1 MTTRREF
8 IKNVAIGTAAVS
20 VGSVGGVLPGFS
32 AKSYQNIV
40 GANDKIRMGAIGVN
54 SRGNALAG
62 GFAREKGCEVAYVCD
77 VDRRA
82 MEKCI
87 ANVTKIGGNT
97 PKGEKDIRKLL
108 EIKDMDAVIIA
119 TPEHWHAP
127 GALMAMKAGKH
138 VYLEKPTSHSPA
150 EDEILMQAVKKYNVV
165 AGTGMQRRSWPNV
178 QNAVQEIKDGAIG
191 KVYFGK
197 AWYANNR
204 PSIGTG
210 KVTSV
215 PEWLDWE
222 LWQGPAPRV
231 PEYKDNYLH
240 YNWHWF
246 YNWGGGEGGNNAVH
260 FIDILRWGMEVTFPS
275 RVNSMGGRYVYQDD
289 WQFPDT
295 QVMNFEFANDKMIT
309 WEGRSCNGRNIEDSS
324 VGCAFYGEKGSL
336 VIGGGNAYKIYDLKN
351 QLVKDVTSEMSFR
364 AGDTA
369 NPTQQL
375 DSFHFS
381 NFLDGIRKGSPLNAD
396 INVGCISTM
405 MSHLGNISQRTNS
418 TFETNPLNG
427 RIQNNRAANKLWS
440 RKYQKGW
447 EMKL

>member
-1 MTTRREF
+1 MRFRKFFRAIDKCYYKTGQ
-8 IKNVAIGTAAVS
+8 KNGY
-20 VGSVGGVLPGFS
+20 GVTNF
-32 AKSYQNIV
+32 
-40 GANDKIRMGAIGVN
+40 
-54 SRGNALAG
+54 
-62 GFAREKGCEVAYVCD
+62 
-77 VDRRA
+77 
-82 MEKCI
+82 
-87 ANVTKIGGNT
+87 
-97 PKGEKDIRKLL
+97 
-108 EIKDMDAVIIA
+108 
-119 TPEHWHAP
+119 
-127 GALMAMKAGKH
+127 
-138 VYLEKPTSHSPA
+138 
-150 EDEILMQAVKKYNVV
+150 
-165 AGTGMQRRSWPNV
+165 
-178 QNAVQEIKDGAIG
+178 
-191 KVYFGK
+191 
-197 AWYANNR
+197 
-204 PSIGTG
+204 
-210 KVTSV
+210 
-215 PEWLDWE
+215 
-222 LWQGPAPRV
+222 
-231 PEYKDNYLH
+231 
-240 YNWHWF
+240 
-246 YNWGGGEGGNNAVH
+246 GEGGNNAVH
-260 FIDILRWGMEVTFPS
+260 FIDILRWGMGVTFPS

-295 QVMNFEFANDKMIT
+295 QVMNFEFGNDKMIT

-427 RIQNNRAANKLWS
+427 RIQNNRAANKLWD